1 MEERYYRRQKVLE
14 KSCKEG
20 EKEKGKQKNKN
31 KKPTIRITKSGSVVR
46 GSSEWEVVGGGGRKR
61 RDGCCCMVQTDGNVK
76 RSERNE
82 AKTQVLEY
90 SSNIQC

>member
-46 GSSEWEVVGGGGRKR
+46 GSSEWEVVGGGE
-61 RDGCCCMVQTDGNVK
+61 
-76 RSERNE
+76 ERE
-82 AKTQVLEY
+82 GMDAAVWSKPMEM
-90 SSNIQC
+90 